1 MTCLAHHNRLAKAV
15 VLGLVMI
22 ASTACLAQGRA
33 IGPDPFRGGS
43 AGPSRGSG
51 EIRIQVR
58 NSNFNE
64 ATVYALRV
72 GNRRRLGRVQ
82 GATDQQFS
90 MPWPNSAQLRFEVDI
105 LAGRGCTTQTVI
117 LEPGQRLM
125 LVIDS
130 TSRPRNSGRNSMC
143 DIQPLR

>member
-1 MTCLAHHNRLAKAV
+1 MTCLAHHNRLTKAA
-15 VLGLVMI
+15 VLGLVVI

-43 AGPSRGSG
+43 AGPSGGSG
-51 EIRIQVR
+51 EIRIQIR

-64 ATVYALRV
+64 ATVYAVRV

-82 GATDQQFS
+82 GATDQQFR
-90 MPWPNSAQLRFEVDI
+90 MPWPYSAQLHFEVDL
-105 LAGRGCTTQTVI
+105 LASRGCTTQAVI
-117 LEPGQRLM
+117 LEPGQRVM

-130 TSRPRNSGRNSMC
+130 SSRPRSSGRNNIC

>member
-1 MTCLAHHNRLAKAV
+1 MTCLAHHNRLTKAV
-15 VLGLVMI
+15 MLGLVVI

-43 AGPSRGSG
+43 AGASGGGG

-58 NSNFNE
+58 NSNFNQ
-64 ATVYALRV
+64 ATIYAIRV

-82 GATDQQFS
+82 GATDQQFR
-90 MPWPNSAQLRFEVDI
+90 MPWPNSAQLRFEVDL
-105 LAGRGCTTQTVI
+105 LASQGCTTQEIVI
-117 LEPGQRLM
+117 EPGQGVL

-130 TSRPRNSGRNSMC
+130 SSRPRSSGRNSIC
-143 DIQPLR
+143 EIRPLR